1 VTDGSAH
8 ILADE
13 KTLLDI
19 STDFPALKDSALNF
33 QYFTKH
39 NLAEVHI

>member
-1 VTDGSAH
+1 MTDGSAH
-8 ILADE
+8 ILGDE

-19 STDFPALKDSALNF
+19 STDFPALKGRALNF

-39 NLAEVHI
+39 GLAEMNS